1 MKSLKLPVE
10 KSTFRFAFENRAW
23 SSFSKCPVNAVCG
36 VYGFC
41 DSNDNETVTCTCLPG
56 YIPLDP
62 SMPSKGCIPE
72 FVVNYCANPE
82 NRNFSVEVFEDAD
95 FPPETFADLARVQD
109 VDIEGCKKS
118 VMEDC
123 YSIAASL
130 VGSTCT
136 KKRMPLFNAR
146 RSIPK
151 LDLSTQ
157 GKKALVKVPKKIDL
171 STPRGDQ
178 KKSSKTRVQL
188 KAGLYTSSILA
199 FLFGLLAIYYHPAA
213 RKLVTRKSANDTMI
227 SINFREFTYQ
237 ELQEATNGFT
247 KTLGRGSSGKERGQA
262 GATVPKWHFRIA
274 RGLLYL
280 HEECETQI
288 IHCDIKPQNVLI
300 DDNYT
305 AKIADFGLS
314 KLLYNDF
321 TRTNKHARGTA
332 GYMAP
337 KWLNNGPVTVKVDVY
352 SFGVMLLEICSARR
366 HIELNRVKEE
376 SEADDLHLTDLVLLC
391 MRSGKLEIVARHDA
405 EVLGDFKRFERM
417 VKVGVWCVHPDPFL
431 RPSMKKVTQILKGP
445 WKLGF
450 HHSCMRTKLMSSF
463 LFDYLL

>member
-1 MKSLKLPVE
+1 
-10 KSTFRFAFENRAW
+10 
-23 SSFSKCPVNAVCG
+23 
-36 VYGFC
+36 
-41 DSNDNETVTCTCLPG
+41 
-56 YIPLDP
+56 
-62 SMPSKGCIPE
+62 MPSKGCIPE

-95 FPPETFADLARVQD
+95 FPPETFADLACVQD

-123 YSIAASL
+123 YSIAGSL

-199 FLFGLLAIYYHPAA
+199 FLFGLLAIYYHPP
-213 RKLVTRKSANDTMI
+213 LVNW
-227 SINFREFTYQ
+227 
-237 ELQEATNGFT
+237 
-247 KTLGRGSSGKERGQA
+247 KERGQA

-300 DDNYT
+300 DNNYT

-366 HIELNRVKEE
+366 HIELNRVEEE

-405 EVLGDFKRFERM
+405 EVLSDFKRFERM

-431 RPSMKKVTQILKGP
+431 RPSMKKVTQMLEGTMEVGIP
-445 WKLGF
+445 P
-450 HHSCMRTKLMSSF
+450 LMYE
-463 LFDYLL
+463 D